1 TPRCRKTSG
10 AENRIPCVKQHFFEA
25 GGCEQKN
32 AELLFS
38 YRVLHSLSQN
48 VKADFPARRR
58 RVQFRAFLKRIALRT
73 L

>member
-1 TPRCRKTSG
+1 
-10 AENRIPCVKQHFFEA
+10 VKQPFFPA
-25 GGCEQKN
+25 ATANTGGFIKSDGCELKVN
-32 AELLFS
+32 AELLFP